1 MSFDSPAL
9 EPPQRGLS
17 QASLAGRVQ
26 LPVEARAASYAT
38 TRELQILHFPED
50 QSLSLTLS

>member
-17 QASLAGRVQ
+17 QASSAGRVQ

-38 TRELQILHFPED
+38 TKELQILHFPED
-50 QSLSLTLS
+50 QSLSLTPS